1 MEIISGSTEETKKL
15 AEAVAKAVKPGM
27 VLALY
32 GDLGSGKTTF
42 TRYLVEAL
50 GFMSRVQSPTFVLHR
65 RYTRDQTYAGITI
78 INHLDFYRLTS
89 KDEVYDLGLS
99 EMLAER
105 NSILVVEWPELAED
119 FLPGNQVKIS
129 FSVVGENTRRIVI
142 KNLVIDY
149 V

>member
-1 MEIISGSTEETKKL
+1 MEIISGSTDQTKKL

-42 TRYLVEAL
+42 TRFLVEAL
-50 GFMSRVQSPTFVLHR
+50 GFNSRVQSPTFVLHR
-65 RYTRDQTYAGITI
+65 RYTRDQFHAGITT

-99 EMLAER
+99 EMLAEKD
-105 NSILVVEWPELAED
+105 SILVIEWPELAED
-119 FLPGNQVKIS
+119 FLAGNQVKIA
-129 FSVVGENTRRIVI
+129 FSVAGEITRKIII
-142 KNLVIDY
+142 KNLAVDY